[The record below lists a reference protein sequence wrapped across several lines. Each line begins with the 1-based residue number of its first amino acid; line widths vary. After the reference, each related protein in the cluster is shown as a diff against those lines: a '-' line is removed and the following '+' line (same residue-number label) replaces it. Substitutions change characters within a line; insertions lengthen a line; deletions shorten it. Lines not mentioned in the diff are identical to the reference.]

1 MLALCKRKGVSRRL
15 RLGIQSPSK
24 HCQGR
29 ASTQSSGAIPAV
41 LRQVIDKACH
51 SGEKDWCEANAWQT
65 EFKEREK
72 KKGRQ
77 AKEDVE
83 LSGRE
88 LNPGLSR
95 DKAGY

>member
-1 MLALCKRKGVSRRL
+1 MWQAD
-15 RLGIQSPSK
+15 
-24 HCQGR
+24 
-29 ASTQSSGAIPAV
+29 AS
-41 LRQVIDKACH
+41 
-51 SGEKDWCEANAWQT
+51 
-65 EFKEREK
+65 KEREK